1 VNPVLLPELRYRRLW
16 MTLGLL
22 LAAAITALS
31 LLPNKDLPDVH
42 LWDKA
47 KHTLAYVA
55 LAFWFGSV
63 VVRRDYFWL
72 ALIVIAFGGAIELLQ
87 AQVGRDAE
95 WGDLLA
101 DGVGTTI
108 GLLLALTPLGRW
120 AHWFESLLPGKRA

>member
-1 VNPVLLPELRYRRLW
+1 MNPVLLPELRYRRLW
-16 MTLGLL
+16 MGLGLA
-22 LAAAITALS
+22 LAAIILLLS
-31 LLPNKDLPDVH
+31 LLPNRDLPDIR

-47 KHTLAYVA
+47 KHALAYVA

-72 ALIVIAFGGAIELLQ
+72 ALVLIAFGGAIELLQ

-101 DGVGTTI
+101 DAVGTTI
-108 GLLLALTPLGRW
+108 GLLLAVTPLGSW
-120 AHWFESLLPGKRA
+120 ARRLESLTGKRA